1 MTDLSHLTKR
11 FNNTY
16 VKHLPE
22 VLTGIK
28 PTQFNQA
35 KWLVTSP
42 EVADLLEID
51 KPTLGSESLL
61 SWLSG
66 NLALEGAQPIAQ
78 KYTGHQFGHYN
89 PDLGDGRGI
98 LLGELETKSSR
109 WDIHVK
115 GAGKTPYSRFG
126 DGRAVLRSCIRE
138 FLASEALHHL
148 GIPTSRALG
157 IHTTSEP
164 VQRETIEQGAVLV
177 RVAESHIR
185 FGHFEYAFHQSDTD
199 LLKRLVHYVYDQ
211 VLPLDHQNNLSV
223 EEKAYLVLQYAVT
236 STASMIAKWQAL
248 GFCHGVMNTDNMS
261 ILGITFDFGP
271 YGFLD
276 EYNPGHIC
284 NHSDHS
290 GRYAYDEQPSIGLWN
305 LNVLAHSLSPLIERQ
320 DLEVLLKK
328 YEPTLLAEYSQLM
341 RSKLGLAT
349 KRQDDRLLLSELLAL
364 MQMDKSDYTN
374 TWRLLS
380 KFQLD
385 APDSH
390 FVDHFINREMAT
402 SWLVKYKKRAVL
414 DDNNNAERQ
423 ALMLGSNPKYIL
435 RNYLAQEAIEAAEQG
450 DISKVE
456 TLFEVLKK
464 PYEEQQQF
472 QGYAKPPPDWSK
484 GLSISCSS

>member
-1 MTDLSHLTKR
+1 MTELKSLTQR

-16 VKHLPE
+16 ANTLGDVASAI
-22 VLTGIK
+22 T
-28 PTQFNQA
+28 PTAFNKA
-35 KWLVTSP
+35 KWLITSQ

-51 KPTLGSESLL
+51 DALL
-61 SWLSG
+61 ASPELLDWLAG
-66 NLALEGAQPIAQ
+66 KTELAGAEPLAQ

-89 PDLGDGRGI
+89 PELGDGRGI
-98 LLGELETKSSR
+98 LLAELEAKSGR

-115 GAGKTPYSRFG
+115 GAGQTPYSRFG
-126 DGRAVLRSCIRE
+126 DGRAVLRSSIRE

-157 IHTTSEP
+157 VYTTSES

-177 RVAESHIR
+177 RIANSHIR
-185 FGHFEYAFHQSDTD
+185 FGHFEYAFYQKDQA
-199 LLKRLVHYVYDQ
+199 LLERLVEYVYKD
-211 VLPLDHQNNLSV
+211 VLPLDHQNPCSIKD
-223 EEKAYLVLQYAVT
+223 KAYEILRYAVS
-236 STASMIAKWQAL
+236 STASMVAKWQAF

-290 GRYAYDEQPSIGLWN
+290 GRYAFDEQPGIALWN
-305 LNVLAHSLSPLIERQ
+305 LNALAHALSPLLERDELAGALQ
-320 DLEVLLKK
+320 K
-328 YEPTLLAEYSQLM
+328 YEPTLLAEYSDLM
-341 RSKLGLAT
+341 RRKLGLSS
-349 KRQDDRLLLSELLAL
+349 KQENDRLLLSELLSI

-380 KFQLD
+380 SIKLGSE
-385 APDSH
+385 DSR
-390 FVDHFINREMAT
+390 FIDHFINRDLA
-402 SWLVKYKKRAVL
+402 SVWLEKYKKRVL
-414 DDNNNAERQ
+414 LDKNSEQQRS
-423 ALMLGSNPKYIL
+423 ALMKASNPKYIL

-450 DISKVE
+450 DPSKLE

-464 PYEEQQQF
+464 PFDEQVEYER
-472 QGYAKPPPDWSK
+472 YAKLPPDWSK
-484 GLSISCSS
+484 DLSISCSS